1 MASETV
7 LLYNCGGPEWS
18 RLRQVLMML
27 RLRMRPVEADQYGLT
42 LQQLLEQEEAR
53 IPVEEEFH
61 DPMLVFC
68 GLSSAKLEQLLTAM
82 RRASLPPI
90 PLKAML
96 TTTNRDWTSQQLWQ
110 ELRREHEAMMQQR
123 GGKK

>member
-1 MASETV
+1 M
-7 LLYNCGGPEWS
+7 
-18 RLRQVLMML
+18 
-27 RLRMRPVEADQYGLT
+27 
-42 LQQLLEQEEAR
+42 
-53 IPVEEEFH
+53 EEEFH

-90 PLKAML
+90 PLKAIL

>member
-42 LQQLLEQEEAR
+42 LQQLLEQQEAR

-90 PLKAML
+90 PLKAIL
-96 TTTNRDWTSQQLWQ
+96 TPPTGTGPPSSCGRSCAGST
-110 ELRREHEAMMQQR
+110 RP
-123 GGKK
+123 